1 MHSHFLYLVAFA
13 GAVGVVLGA
22 MLRSD
27 PRNAARLA
35 LWITG
40 GLVGAA
46 LVIAWLM
53 YFISSP

>member
-1 MHSHFLYLVAFA
+1 MHSHFLYMLVFA

-27 PRNAARLA
+27 PRNAVRLA
-35 LWITG
+35 LWIAA

-46 LVIAWLM
+46 LAIAWLM
-53 YFISSP
+53 YFISS

>member
-1 MHSHFLYLVAFA
+1 MHSHFLYLVIFA

-27 PRNAARLA
+27 RLEAAKLA
-35 LWITG
+35 LWITL

-46 LVIAWLM
+46 LVLAWVM
-53 YFISSP
+53 YFISP